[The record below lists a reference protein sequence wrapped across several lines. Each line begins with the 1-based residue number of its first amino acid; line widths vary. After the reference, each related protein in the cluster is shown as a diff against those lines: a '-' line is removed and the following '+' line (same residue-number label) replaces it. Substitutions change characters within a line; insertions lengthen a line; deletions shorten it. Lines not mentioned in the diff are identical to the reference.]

1 MAAGVTLASLEEK
14 FGKYPIIRIMPNMP
28 VSCEAGTTVYCHNN
42 LVTDEELCEFCDAM
56 KFSGKL
62 LPIEERL
69 IDAASALSGCGPAFV
84 YMFIQAL
91 SDGGVDCGL
100 PRDIALELAVNT
112 VIGSGITVEKTQ
124 LHPDLLKDMVCSP
137 GGSTIEGVHA
147 LERGS
152 LRADV
157 MDAVICAYKKTLL
170 LGK

>member
-1 MAAGVTLASLEEK
+1 MAAGVTLSALEEK

-28 VSCEAGTTVYCHNN
+28 VSCGAGTTVYCHND
-42 LVTDEELCEFCDAM
+42 LVNQEELCEFEGAM
-56 KFSGKL
+56 KHSGKV
-62 LPIEERL
+62 LPIEEKL

-100 PRDIALELAVNT
+100 PRELALELAVNT
-112 VIGSGITVEKTQ
+112 VIGSGITVDKTE
-124 LHPDLLKDMVCSP
+124 LHPDVLKDMVCSP
-137 GGSTIEGVHA
+137 GGSTIEGVYA

-157 MDAVICAYKKTLL
+157 MDAVICSYKKTIL